1 MYGNETYLPHTLR
14 TLEYDTILADEV
26 TDFKMYIK
34 KVPTDLHV
42 IVFKAWT
49 HSITS
54 RDREQF
60 NSYLQWI
67 KSNSSLH
74 MPSRVYH
81 ERIDPSEGRAFFRLL
96 REHDTSKWKRAVKT
110 LARNVRL
117 GVMNVHIKVAGRET
131 TKMVQVAQNGLVDVQ
146 DQLEEVRDTIERKED
161 AGVDTS
167 RDQRLLTKLL
177 HDEKEAQS
185 ILKLMLEAQAVYRS
199 KYGSK
204 RHYKLDTSDAARKTK
219 RDPKQELAEAQEY
232 GWYSWRELR
241 LVPLSEIEPQKVWKP
256 SRIEKIR
263 EGLASNVAL
272 PAVKLAR
279 QDGRYKYAITDGIHR
294 YNASLEAGFSHI
306 PAIVTVTEDVPHMKT
321 EKKVFYAGQFVT
333 FKDKLNGRW
342 EYGYLVENLYND
354 VFVTMVADDTEADWA
369 GDLGSHYFDRV
380 VSPPRHIKDLI
391 MGHWFLNRKS
401 SDRTAKNVPKKV
413 KEYVKKFE
421 DEGKDESFAWSLA
434 WSIYCEHKNPGS
446 PSCKQESYLE
456 GQKTSSIAVRV
467 AARYFKPENP
477 S

>member
-1 MYGNETYLPHTLR
+1 
-14 TLEYDTILADEV
+14 
-26 TDFKMYIK
+26 
-34 KVPTDLHV
+34 
-42 IVFKAWT
+42 
-49 HSITS
+49 
-54 RDREQF
+54 
-60 NSYLQWI
+60 
-67 KSNSSLH
+67 
-74 MPSRVYH
+74 
-81 ERIDPSEGRAFFRLL
+81 
-96 REHDTSKWKRAVKT
+96 
-110 LARNVRL
+110 
-117 GVMNVHIKVAGRET
+117 MNVHIKVAGRET

-146 DQLEEVRDTIERKED
+146 DRLEEVRDTIERKED

-177 HDEKEAQS
+177 REEKDAAS

-204 RHYKLDTSDAARKTK
+204 RHYKLDKSDAARKTK
-219 RDPKQELAEAQEY
+219 RDPKRELAEAQEY
-232 GWYSWRELR
+232 GWYSWRELHI
-241 LVPLSEIEPQKVWKP
+241 VPLSEIEPQKVWKP
-256 SRIEKIR
+256 SRIERLR
-263 EGLASNVAL
+263 EGLADNVAL

-380 VSPPRHIKDLI
+380 VTPPRHIKDLI

-456 GQKTSSIAVRV
+456 GRKTSSIAVRV